1 VALVLAIDPDNN
13 QAKALGRLTRELRGH
28 DIVVAGS
35 CDEALATIDRRIPD
49 LVLFPLSLA
58 ASEEATLLSRL
69 RGLSGEDPAQTLTI
83 PLLAAEDRDASGEVA
98 RWFYWFKPRSKNS
111 IESAEHGAF
120 ARDLR
125 TCLERERS
133 RHREHPSVE
142 VKPNGETNVRRL
154 NRAAAAGRLAKNGAA
169 LARKVIRAIARS
181 LVLIWRGLRSLGSV
195 SVPGTR
201 WAWYVTPAFV
211 LAVGVTVKVGIPG
224 NLSWPYS
231 DSNPGFAELRSVP
244 DGSDVL
250 VDGTKVGVTPT
261 TASLPAGT
269 HEVEFRYHGASR
281 IVSLDIAAGEHT
293 LLRIDWK
300 KSPTAHLRV
309 MSDPEGA
316 VVTVDGKNRGVAPL
330 TIDDL
335 SAGQHV
341 IVFTHDSG
349 SILRTVRLKPNQT
362 ASITGSIYSGWLALF
377 ASIDLQISEGAEIL
391 TLDEHNRVLLS
402 PGHHVIQLANRAY
415 GYRGSQE
422 IDVRPGEITVVSLTL
437 PKTSVSVTAT
447 SPAQVWIDG
456 NEVGETPIADLPID
470 IGTREFVLKNPTLG
484 ERRVTA
490 AATVKP
496 LRVDVDFAKP

>member
-1 VALVLAIDPDNN
+1 VALVLAIDPDHN

-83 PLLAAEDRDASGEVA
+83 PLLAAEDRDASAEAA
-98 RWFYWFKPRSKNS
+98 RWFYWFKPRSQNS

-125 TCLERERS
+125 ICLERERS
-133 RHREHPSVE
+133 RQREHPNVE
-142 VKPNGETNVRRL
+142 VKPNGETHVRRL
-154 NRAAAAGRLAKNGAA
+154 NGAAAARLAKNGAA
-169 LARKVIRAIARS
+169 CAGTVIRAIARS

-195 SVPGTR
+195 RVPGTR

-211 LAVGVTVKVGIPG
+211 LAVGVTVKVGIPEG
-224 NLSWPYS
+224 LSWPNRES
-231 DSNPGFAELRSVP
+231 KPGFAELRSVP

-250 VDGTKVGVTPT
+250 VDGTKVGVTPV
-261 TASLPAGT
+261 TASLTAGT
-269 HEVEFRYHGASR
+269 HEVEFRYRGASR

-293 LLRIDWK
+293 LLRMDWK

-309 MSDPEGA
+309 MSDPAGA
-316 VVTVDGKNRGVAPL
+316 VVTVDGKNRGAAPL

-349 SILRTVRLKPNQT
+349 SIRRTVRLKPNET

-377 ASIDLQISEGAEIL
+377 APIDLQISEGAEIL

-402 PGHHVIQLANRAY
+402 PGHHVLQLANRTY

-447 SPAQVWIDG
+447 APAQVWIDG
-456 NEVGETPIADLPID
+456 NEVGETPIADLPVD

-484 ERRVTA
+484 ERHVTA

-496 LRVDVDFAKP
+496 LRVDVDFTKP